1 MNNLEKY
8 LDRVI
13 VQKSANRQAP
23 KAPGGD
29 DWGHSEPP
37 AQRPPEP
44 VPDEP
49 MTNITS
55 AILRRWYIVLL
66 TFLVLCLA
74 GIPAIWLR
82 IERSYVVTGLIKVDP
97 IIPNILTGTADRG
110 DVSNY
115 QSFMFTQARMVTS
128 PQVVQNVAD
137 DLADKGLTFFADRT
151 NTLVVRLGR
160 KLGIKEAE
168 PEPAA
173 VLKEAILDQ
182 IITVEPSR
190 KGEFIEVTMTWA
202 NTEEA
207 KRIVDAV
214 IRNYMTIV
222 VDRSTQ
228 EDERDL
234 VLLKRE
240 QEDLSSKMKIDVN
253 EINQMVQEYGST
265 KLDRR
270 YDMKLTQVA
279 NLLRTLTEVEARRI
293 YLQAR
298 VKVLDPNDPNHPNGQ
313 EAVSPQERVSMREE
327 YINRDP
333 AVQARAANIVALE
346 QELIIAKQN
355 LSPGNPQIKQKE
367 ELLEA
372 LRTSFEEQKNKAR
385 EKFDAMLKDQTATLS
400 DKQLIALR
408 AELEQTQAHE
418 NELRGLVLKED
429 KETIDLGRKELAIQG
444 LQDQLVLTKEMY
456 DRISMRIQE
465 FKMER
470 KRPARISVG
479 QNADVFGILD
489 KRAKYTVALVL
500 GAIACGML
508 LAFLREKADRS
519 LRTPDDVARRIGLR
533 IIGTTTGTHTVRPA
547 SLPDQVAGD
556 YQTIRANLGML
567 DGGGIPRTLVVTSP
581 GMQEGKTT
589 FAVNLAISVAE
600 SGKRV
605 LLVDGDMR
613 NPCIASLLGLP
624 KGSRGIQDVLLGNK
638 GIHEALYSIPSSL
651 LDVIAADTHNTDDAF
666 ELLASSVTVQR
677 LSEIGQGYDHV
688 IIDTPPVLAFADA
701 LIWAKVA
708 DGVILTCFAGQTTI
722 PDLKKA
728 QERLAQINARVLGI
742 VLGNV
747 EVDDSYHPYGYGYYP
762 RGGRPDAHAKR
773 VRSKLLLPVKNPGSP
788 AEKS

>member
-8 LDRVI
+8 LNRVI
-13 VQKSANRQAP
+13 VQKPADRQAP
-23 KAPGGD
+23 SAPGGD

-37 AQRPPEP
+37 AQRPPES

-82 IERSYVVTGLIKVDP
+82 IQRSYVVTGLIKVDP

-115 QSFMFTQARMVTS
+115 QSFMFTQAMIVAS
-128 PQVVQNVAD
+128 PQVVQKVAD

-151 NTLVVRLGR
+151 NTLVARLGR
-160 KLGIKEAE
+160 KLGLKKTE
-168 PEPAA
+168 PELAA
-173 VLKEAILDQ
+173 VLKEAILDR

-190 KGEFIEVTMTWA
+190 KGEFIEVTMTW
-202 NTEEA
+202 TDIEEA

-214 IRNYMTIV
+214 IRNYMAIEVTSAIK
-222 VDRSTQ
+222 
-228 EDERDL
+228 EEERDL
-234 VLLKRE
+234 TLLEDE
-240 QEDLSSKMKIDVN
+240 QKLLANKMDSYGAQIT
-253 EINQMVQEYGST
+253 QMANEYGSK
-265 KLDRR
+265 KLAGR
-270 YDMKLTQVA
+270 YDMKLTRVG
-279 NLLRTLTEVEARRI
+279 NLLKTLTEVEARRI

-298 VKVLDPNDPNHPNGQ
+298 VKVLEQTGQ
-313 EAVSPQERVSMREE
+313 EAVSPQEQVSMREE
-327 YINRDP
+327 YTNKDP

-346 QELIIAKQN
+346 QELIIAKQDFA
-355 LSPGNPQIKQKE
+355 PGNPQIKQKE

-385 EKFDAMLKDQTATLS
+385 ERFDAMVKDQAAGLS
-400 DKQLIALR
+400 DKELNALR
-408 AELEQTQAHE
+408 AELDQTRAHE
-418 NELRGLVLKED
+418 SELRDLLAKED
-429 KETIDLGRKELAIQG
+429 EQAIGLGQKELAIQD
-444 LQDQLVLTKEMY
+444 LQDELAFTKEMY
-456 DRISMRIQE
+456 DRISRRIAE
-465 FKMER
+465 FRMER

-519 LRTPDDVARRIGLR
+519 LRTPDDVVRRIGLR
-533 IIGTTTGTHTVRPA
+533 IIGTTTGTHTVRAA

-567 DGGGIPRTLVVTSP
+567 DGGGMPRTLVVTSP

-589 FAVNLAISVAE
+589 FAVNLAISVSE
-600 SGKRV
+600 SGKKV

-651 LDVIAADTHNTDDAF
+651 LDVIAADTRNTDDAF

-708 DGVILTCFAGQTTI
+708 DGVILTSFAGQTTI

-728 QERLAQINARVLGI
+728 QERLAQINARVLGT

-762 RGGRPDAHAKR
+762 RGSRSDAHAKR
-773 VRSKLLLPVKNPGSP
+773 VRSKLLLPVKNPGPP

>member
-23 KAPGGD
+23 GVDGS
-29 DWGHSEPP
+29 GHFEPP

-82 IERSYVVTGLIKVDP
+82 IERSYVVTGLIQVDP

-115 QSFMFTQARMVTS
+115 QSFMFTQARIVAS
-128 PQVVQNVAD
+128 PQVVQKVAD

-160 KLGIKEAE
+160 KLGLKRAE

-173 VLKEAILDQ
+173 VLKEAILDR

-202 NTEEA
+202 NTEDA

-214 IRNYMTIV
+214 IRNYMAIEVTSAIK
-222 VDRSTQ
+222 
-228 EDERDL
+228 EEERDL
-234 VLLKRE
+234 TLLEDE
-240 QEDLSSKMKIDVN
+240 QKLLANKMDSYGAQIA
-253 EINQMVQEYGST
+253 QMANEYGSK
-265 KLDRR
+265 KLAGR
-270 YDMKLTQVA
+270 YDMKLTRVG
-279 NLLRTLTEVEARRI
+279 NLLKTLTEVEARRI
-293 YLQAR
+293 YLHAR
-298 VKVLDPNDPNHPNGQ
+298 VKVLEQTGQ
-313 EAVSPQERVSMREE
+313 EAVSPQEQVSMREE
-327 YINRDP
+327 YTNKDP

-355 LSPGNPQIKQKE
+355 FAPGNPQIKQKE

-385 EKFDAMLKDQTATLS
+385 EKFDMMVKDQTAGLS
-400 DKQLIALR
+400 DKELNALR
-408 AELEQTQAHE
+408 AELDQTRAHE
-418 NELRGLVLKED
+418 SELRDLLAKED
-429 KETIDLGRKELAIQG
+429 EQAIGLGQKELAIQD
-444 LQDQLVLTKEMY
+444 LQDELAFTREMY
-456 DRISMRIQE
+456 DRISRRIAE
-465 FKMER
+465 FRMER

-489 KRAKYTVALVL
+489 KRAKYTVALVF
-500 GAIACGML
+500 GSIACGML

-533 IIGTTTGTHTVRPA
+533 IIGTTTGTHTVGPA

-567 DGGGIPRTLVVTSP
+567 DGGGMPRTLVVTSP

-600 SGKRV
+600 SGKKV

-638 GIHEALYSIPSSL
+638 RPHEALYSIPSSL
-651 LDVIAADTHNTDDAF
+651 LDVIAADTRNTDDAF

-708 DGVILTCFAGQTTI
+708 DGVILTSFAGQTTI

-728 QERLAQINARVLGI
+728 QERLAQINARVLGT

-762 RGGRPDAHAKR
+762 RGGRSDAHAKR
-773 VRSKLLLPVKNPGSP
+773 VRSKLLLPVKNPGPP

>member
-8 LDRVI
+8 LNRVI
-13 VQKSANRQAP
+13 VQKPVDRR
-23 KAPGGD
+23 APGAPGVD

-37 AQRPPEP
+37 AQKPPES
-44 VPDEP
+44 VSDEP

-110 DVSNY
+110 DISNY

-202 NTEEA
+202 NIEEA

-214 IRNYMTIV
+214 IRSYMAIV
-222 VDRSTQ
+222 VDRSTR

-234 VLLKRE
+234 DLLKRE
-240 QEDLSSKMKIDVN
+240 QEDLSGKMKKDVN
-253 EINQMVQEYGST
+253 EIDQMAQEYGST
-265 KLDRR
+265 NLDRR

-298 VKVLDPNDPNHPNGQ
+298 VKVLLDPNGQ
-313 EAVSPQERVSMREE
+313 EAVSLQERVSMREE
-327 YINRDP
+327 YVSKDP

-346 QELIIAKQN
+346 QELIIARQD
-355 LSPGNPQIKQKE
+355 LTPGNPQIKQKE

-385 EKFDAMLKDQTATLS
+385 ERFDTMVKEQTATLG
-400 DKQLIALR
+400 DKQLSALK
-408 AELEQTQAHE
+408 AELEQTQTHE
-418 NELRGLVLKED
+418 NELRDLVLKED
-429 KETIDLGRKELAIQG
+429 KQTIDLGQKELAIQD
-444 LQDQLVLTKEMY
+444 LQDGLGFTREMY
-456 DRISMRIQE
+456 DRISKRIAE
-465 FKMER
+465 FRMER

-489 KRAKYTVALVL
+489 KRAKYTVALVF
-500 GAIACGML
+500 GSIACGML

-533 IIGTTTGTHTVRPA
+533 IIGTTTGTHTVGPA

-567 DGGGIPRTLVVTSP
+567 DGSGMPRTLVVTSP
-581 GMQEGKTT
+581 GMQEGKST
-589 FAVNLAISVAE
+589 FAVNLAISVSE
-600 SGKRV
+600 SGKKV

-613 NPCIASLLGLP
+613 NPGIASLLGLP
-624 KGSRGIQDVLLGNK
+624 KGSTGIRDVLLGNK
-638 GIHEALYSIPSSL
+638 GLHEALYSIPSSL
-651 LDVIAADTHNTDDAF
+651 LDVIAADTRNTDDAF

-708 DGVILTCFAGQTTI
+708 DGVILTSFAGQTTI

-728 QERLAQINARVLGI
+728 QERLAQINARVLGT

-747 EVDDSYHPYGYGYYP
+747 EVDDSYHPYGYRYYP
-762 RGGRPDAHAKR
+762 RGGRADAHAKR
-773 VRSKLLLPVKNPGSP
+773 VKSKLLLPVKNPGSQ
-788 AEKS
+788 AESGK